1 MNRPPSRYGKVS
13 QAVSTDI
20 GKTYELSF
28 FIGSA
33 SRFPGEGLGVRVEIP
48 GVEIPGQGF
57 FSAPPPQSGASN
69 WSDPKDPPRFRFKAV
84 GETTTLNFTGAV
96 SIGNGSLYIGLDN
109 VSLQKVCFIV
119 RALLFGCP

>member
-33 SRFPGEGLGVRVEIP
+33 SRFPGEGLGVRVEIE
-48 GVEIPGQGF
+48 GVAIPKDPF
-57 FSAPPPQSGASN
+57 PAPPPQSGVSN
-69 WSDPKDPPRFRFKAV
+69 WPKPEDAPRFRFKAV
-84 GETTTLNFTGAV
+84 SQTTTLNFRGAISV
-96 SIGNGSLYIGLDN
+96 GGKGSDYIGLDN

>member
-1 MNRPPSRYGKVS
+1 L
-13 QAVSTDI
+13 TDI

-33 SRFPGEGLGVRVEIP
+33 SSFPGEGLDVRVEIP
-48 GVEIPGQGF
+48 GVEIPGDTKSF

-69 WSDPKDPPRFRFKAV
+69 WPDPKDPPRFRFKAV

-96 SIGNGSLYIGLDN
+96 SLGGKESGYIGLDN

-119 RALLFGCP
+119 RAVLFGCP